1 MKNFK
6 EITDALEACIINCE
20 ICFTDSIIQKNNEC
34 IAICRDC
41 ADICSLTLNFVARG
55 SKFRT
60 EFYAICAKVCNACHD
75 ECSKHAS
82 HHHCCAECMK
92 TCKHCAYLCNELLE
106 A

>member
-55 SKFRT
+55 SKFRN
-60 EFYAICAKVCNACHD
+60 ELYAICVRVCHACAD

-92 TCKHCAYLCNELLE
+92 TCKHCAYLCNELL
-106 A
+106 AA